1 MPMST
6 SSNISL
12 DENDS
17 FFEFKYPQDS
27 RFRLRTTHWKISDK
41 DLTDAGPSNV
51 NINLDEK
58 FGNVKKCQNTIYED
72 KLVFQCE
79 ECNRNFK
86 NEKGLKI
93 HRTRIHGLMGQS
105 FLCESFSSKI
115 DKTRRKN
122 ETIHQSLPTSMD
134 YEKQSGSQD
143 SQPDGSQRLRCTL
156 CPGKSFKDN
165 NRLKIHVDKYHVDNN
180 LSTFSTSS
188 STDSITK
195 LLINLKLQLPTIRRI
210 PNACRHLAADKLSS
224 IINNCLSTKSLSSF
238 QNLLLFSYRAF
249 SVAEKS
255 DKSLNKHIKENLSNF
270 EVPQI
275 RTGSKKRTN
284 VSLAKKVEAKVADFD
299 IRGAVKLLSS
309 DDSLASFNED
319 VAEKLKKKHPSPSRE
334 LFFPDP
340 FKPGDISL
348 IVNEQNVR
356 EAINSFPASSSPGL
370 DGMRPQYLKDIISL
384 SAGEAGQKAL
394 RALTKLCNFLL
405 SGQLPSEI
413 CHLLYGASLCAL
425 NKKDG
430 GIRPIAIG
438 NCLRRL
444 TSKLACFQ
452 SRNIVNSYLSPHQL
466 GVATKLG
473 CEAAIHTTRTFVNND
488 QNRGKVLLKLDF
500 KNAFNSVER
509 DCILKEVQCHTPL
522 LYPYLYQCYR
532 NPSTL
537 FFGNHLISS
546 SVGAQQGDPCG
557 PMIFSLAIQ
566 PIILSLDSQMNIWY
580 LDDGTLADYPE
591 VVLSDFKKVI
601 NLSQEIGLELNFN
614 KCEIFCCSGDTDLK
628 VIKEF
633 QNLAPGIKICDRES
647 LSLLGSP
654 IFDQGFKNT
663 VEKTII
669 TVENLLNKA
678 ELLNRHVAYTLI
690 KNCLFIP
697 KFNFLLRTTPFWKFS
712 NYVNSIDSSL
722 KSCLERILNLRLT
735 DLQWRQSTL
744 PIRFGGLGIRRI
756 SDICLP
762 AFLSSINGVK
772 KLVSLLLNSKDN
784 ELNIHHYDEAL
795 AAWGVANENEI
806 PTIPQFQKNWDNIN
820 IKGIIAN
827 DLIFNAPRDLA
838 RFKALQCR
846 ESGSWLHA
854 IPSPN
859 IGTLLDNTSFQVC
872 IGLRLGCNLCT
883 PHICKCNA
891 KVDEIGTYGLSCF
904 KSSGRFSRHTE
915 INSIINR
922 SLTSI
927 HVNST
932 LEPNGLSRDDGKRPD
947 GMTLV
952 PWIKGQPLV
961 WDVTVVD
968 TLADSYV
975 LKSSEASGFAA
986 EMACKRKHSK
996 YSSIISSNYVFK
1008 GLAFETLG
1016 PWCKEA
1022 IDFINV
1028 IGNRLIAESGDSK
1041 SKKFLFERISLAI
1054 QRGNAASIRGTFP
1067 DSTILSEIF
1076 VL

>member
-1 MPMST
+1 
-6 SSNISL
+6 
-12 DENDS
+12 
-17 FFEFKYPQDS
+17 
-27 RFRLRTTHWKISDK
+27 
-41 DLTDAGPSNV
+41 
-51 NINLDEK
+51 
-58 FGNVKKCQNTIYED
+58 
-72 KLVFQCE
+72 
-79 ECNRNFK
+79 
-86 NEKGLKI
+86 
-93 HRTRIHGLMGQS
+93 
-105 FLCESFSSKI
+105 
-115 DKTRRKN
+115 
-122 ETIHQSLPTSMD
+122 
-134 YEKQSGSQD
+134 
-143 SQPDGSQRLRCTL
+143 
-156 CPGKSFKDN
+156 
-165 NRLKIHVDKYHVDNN
+165 
-180 LSTFSTSS
+180 
-188 STDSITK
+188 
-195 LLINLKLQLPTIRRI
+195 
-210 PNACRHLAADKLSS
+210 
-224 IINNCLSTKSLSSF
+224 
-238 QNLLLFSYRAF
+238 LLFSYRAF
-249 SVAEKS
+249 NVAEKS

-284 VSLAKKVEAKVADFD
+284 LSLAKKVEAKVADFD

-319 VAEKLKKKHPSPSRE
+319 VAEELKKKHPSPSRE

-340 FKPGDISL
+340 SKPGDISL

-356 EAINSFPASSSPGL
+356 EAINSFPAGSSPGL

-452 SRNIVNSYLSPHQL
+452 SRNIVNSYLSPHRL

-557 PMIFSLAIQ
+557 PMIFSLDIQ
-566 PIILSLDSQMNIWY
+566 PIILSLDSQLNIWY
-580 LDDGTLADYPE
+580 LHDGTLP
-591 VVLSDFKKVI
+591 
-601 NLSQEIGLELNFN
+601 
-614 KCEIFCCSGDTDLK
+614 
-628 VIKEF
+628 
-633 QNLAPGIKICDRES
+633 
-647 LSLLGSP
+647 
-654 IFDQGFKNT
+654 
-663 VEKTII
+663 
-669 TVENLLNKA
+669 
-678 ELLNRHVAYTLI
+678 
-690 KNCLFIP
+690 
-697 KFNFLLRTTPFWKFS
+697 
-712 NYVNSIDSSL
+712 SL
-722 KSCLERILNLRLT
+722 KSCVERILNLRLT

-762 AFLSSINGVK
+762 AFVSSINGVK
-772 KLVSLLLNSKDN
+772 KFMSLLLNSKDN

-795 AAWGVANENEI
+795 AVWGVENENEI

-827 DLIFNAPRDLA
+827 DLIFNSPRNLA

-859 IGTLLDNTSFQVC
+859 IGTLLWAN
-872 IGLRLGCNLCT
+872 
-883 PHICKCNA
+883 
-891 KVDEIGTYGLSCF
+891 F
-904 KSSGRFSRHTE
+904 KSSYNRDKLRF
-915 INSIINR
+915 
-922 SLTSI
+922 
-927 HVNST
+927 
-932 LEPNGLSRDDGKRPD
+932 
-947 GMTLV
+947 
-952 PWIKGQPLV
+952 PWQR
-961 WDVTVVD
+961 
-968 TLADSYV
+968 
-975 LKSSEASGFAA
+975 
-986 EMACKRKHSK
+986 CK
-996 YSSIISSNYVFK
+996 
-1008 GLAFETLG
+1008 
-1016 PWCKEA
+1016 
-1022 IDFINV
+1022 
-1028 IGNRLIAESGDSK
+1028 
-1041 SKKFLFERISLAI
+1041 
-1054 QRGNAASIRGTFP
+1054 
-1067 DSTILSEIF
+1067 
-1076 VL
+1076 